1 MKRSQFLMY
10 VMLTIFLLV
19 PSALAQENAD
29 PIEPKDPDMANPEAH
44 ISFPPPVYVVRDSV
58 DIYGTVTLEAMRN
71 FFIEFRPL
79 VLDMMAD
86 GEDENQWFPATLP
99 RIEAVSDD
107 VLGAWNTVTLR
118 DGLYELRL
126 TINTGGDMPEYHRVS
141 PIRVENSPPAA
152 AAEQQMAAAEQ
163 ETAETAPDMDDD
175 MEEDMDDDM
184 DDDMEEDMVDD
195 MDDDMDE
202 DAAPEPEPTE
212 DPRPRVIAAVNSN
225 VRAGDSTVYQVIGH
239 LLDGQSA
246 LIKGISSRGTG
257 WYYIELANGR
267 SGFIYP
273 GIVNTSGDLSNMPR
287 INPPP
292 PPPPTPVP
300 IPTAVPPP
308 QQQQS
313 SVDLVVH
320 HVQVHPHGVECGETY
335 EVQVTIRNAGSANAP
350 GGGLIEVR
358 DSGANGT
365 GSPQTTRIAFTAVPA
380 GGLQTVSGHITPTV
394 HVETLHHIN
403 ATVDFDNR
411 VPEIEEGNNT
421 HATKPYWL
429 SGSC

>member
-1 MKRSQFLMY
+1 MKRSKFLMY
-10 VMLTIFLLV
+10 VILTLLLLA

-29 PIEPKDPDMANPEAH
+29 PIDPIDPDMVNPEAH

-58 DIYGTVTLEAMRN
+58 DIYGAVTLEAMRN
-71 FFIEFRPL
+71 FFVEFRPL
-79 VLDMMAD
+79 ALDMMAD
-86 GEDENQWFPATLP
+86 SEDDNQWFPATLP

-107 VLGAWNTVTLR
+107 VLGVWNTVTLR
-118 DGLYELRL
+118 DGIYELRL
-126 TINTGGDMPEYHRVS
+126 TINTGGDMPEYFRVS
-141 PIRVENSPPAA
+141 PIRVENNPPAA
-152 AAEQQMAAAEQ
+152 AADQQMEAAEP
-163 ETAETAPDMDDD
+163 EAAETAPDMDDD
-175 MEEDMDDDM
+175 ME
-184 DDDMEEDMVDD
+184 DDMEQ
-195 MDDDMDE
+195 DMDE

-212 DPRPRVIAAVNSN
+212 DPRPRVTATVNSN

-308 QQQQS
+308 PPPQS
-313 SVDLVVH
+313 SVDLVIH
-320 HVQVHPHGVECGETY
+320 HIQVHPHGVECGETY
-335 EVQVTIRNAGSANAP
+335 EIEVTIRNAGSANAP
-350 GGGLIEVR
+350 NGGLIEVR

-365 GSPQTTRIAFTAVPA
+365 GAPQTTTIPFGAVAA
-380 GGLQTVSGHITPTV
+380 GALQTVGGGFITPTV

-403 ATVDFDNR
+403 ATVDYDNR
-411 VPEIEEGNNT
+411 VAEFEEGNNT
-421 HATKPYWL
+421 SATAPYWL
-429 SGSC
+429 RGSC